1 MSSAPDDAKPEAL
14 DSAQG
19 SAQGSVQGAEASYAE
34 RRLAN
39 IRRNEAELARL
50 LGDVREERLL
60 LATGAE
66 GEQSR
71 KRAREGALEA
81 RRRWGGAGEGGVAE
95 EQGAPSSRRS
105 ARLKVAAER
114 PAPAREPAS
123 RREAAEERA
132 EAEAEA
138 AAVAR
143 PDASAIRERL
153 SALLQASVPGPAGED
168 EWRSRAVK
176 CWGDKVLLSGA
187 SDWRKYV
194 QSRQVTPAPFG
205 VVSPLA
211 LLQERYAED
220 PWRLLI
226 SCCLMSRVSSAQVKE
241 TCIASFFSRW
251 PTPSAVI
258 DAPSREVESVLAPL
272 GLFLNR
278 YRSVMELSAAYLKMP
293 VFEIDLQ
300 EHKIYG
306 FGEFAID
313 SYLIFCRGFAA
324 EMTPSDKSLRAYSS
338 WAKAQK
344 LTL

>member
-1 MSSAPDDAKPEAL
+1 MSSAPDYAEA
-14 DSAQG
+14 SG
-19 SAQGSVQGAEASYAE
+19 SAQSPGSAQGAEASYAE

-50 LGDVREERLL
+50 GLGEERLV
-60 LATGAE
+60 LAAGRE

-81 RRRWGGAGEGGVAE
+81 RRRWGGAGDGGVAE

-114 PAPAREPAS
+114 PAEPPARESAS
-123 RREAAEERA
+123 KREAAKERD

-153 SALLQASVPGPAGED
+153 SALLQASAAGPVGED
-168 EWRSRAVK
+168 EWRSRAVER
-176 CWGDKVLLSGA
+176 WGNKVLLSGA

-205 VVSPLA
+205 VVSPLS

-293 VFEIDLQ
+293 VFEIDLK

-324 EMTPSDKSLRAYSS
+324 EMTPSDKSLRAYSL
-338 WAKAQK
+338 WAKAQ
-344 LTL
+344 